1 MSDLVHT
8 AMFFAGMAGL
18 TYGSWL
24 AWEPAGYLVPS
35 LIMLA
40 LVVRARSLTSD

>member
-1 MSDLVHT
+1 MVHT
-8 AMFFAGMAGL
+8 VMFIAGMSGL

-35 LIMLA
+35 VVVLA
-40 LVVRARSLTSD
+40 LVFRARSLTSD